1 MNLPRCILFAGIVWM
16 SASSV
21 SSQADSTGA
30 PVKPVEKLL
39 PVRQIPWPDAAHS
52 CEMFS
57 ALAAG
62 PDGLVY
68 AGTCT
73 SLEKERVGAMLL
85 TLDPKTAKQKILL
98 DVMKVTGERGA
109 KTFPQ
114 SKIHSQ
120 IRFDSKAVAWFGTH
134 SYQWNTLQQYERSP
148 AAYTGGYLLS
158 YDTKTAKATNLGIL
172 APHESIMSLAVADR
186 VGKIY
191 CVMHPTGRFVVYD
204 VASKKARDLGA
215 VLGFPCRAVVALS
228 DGRGYTFTRDGRV
241 VRYTPTTGKLEVLDV
256 AIPDDQGESVVRGDD
271 YYNNPFALVVSAD
284 QKHIY
289 GTGWMSGYLFD
300 YQPDEGAQGKL
311 RVLGVAFG
319 DSVVPGERRDLVTA
333 MDKAPDGR
341 IYYAGYCSNEG
352 RVARFDPKTGK
363 REYLGRM
370 AVDGKSIA
378 REVSDAIS
386 GALTVLQD
394 GTVVVCTFNN
404 HKTTYNLFH
413 PER

>member
-1 MNLPRCILFAGIVWM
+1 MNLARYILFVGMVWM
-16 SASSV
+16 SASSA
-21 SSQADSTGA
+21 SSQAVA
-30 PVKPVEKLL
+30 PAEPVEKLL
-39 PVRQIPWPDAAHS
+39 PVRQIPWPEAAHC

-73 SLEKERVGAMLL
+73 SLAKERLGAMLI
-85 TLDPKTAKQKILL
+85 TLDPKTNKQKILL
-98 DVMKVTGERGA
+98 DVMKVTGEQGA

-120 IRFDSKAVAWFGTH
+120 IQFDSKGVAWFGTH
-134 SYQWNTLQQYERSP
+134 SYQWETLQQYEKDP
-148 AAYTGGYLLS
+148 KAYTGGYLLA
-158 YDTKTAKATNLGIL
+158 YDTKTAKVTNLGIL
-172 APHESIMSLAVADR
+172 VPHESIMSLAVAES

-191 CVMHPTGRFVVYD
+191 CIMHPTGRFVAYD
-204 VASKKARDLGA
+204 IASKKVSDLGA
-215 VLGFPCRAVVALS
+215 VLGFPCRTVVALP
-228 DGRGYTFTRDGRV
+228 DGRGYTFTQDGHV
-241 VRYTPTTGKLEVLDV
+241 VRYTPSTGKLEVLNV
-256 AIPDDQGESVVRGDD
+256 AIPDDQKESVVRGKD

-311 RVLGVAFG
+311 RILGVAFG
-319 DSVVPGERRDLVTA
+319 DSVVPGERRDLVIA

-352 RVARFDPKTGK
+352 RVVRFDPKTGK

-370 AVDGKSIA
+370 AVNGKSIA

-404 HKTTYNLFH
+404 HQTIYNLFH
-413 PER
+413 PEQ